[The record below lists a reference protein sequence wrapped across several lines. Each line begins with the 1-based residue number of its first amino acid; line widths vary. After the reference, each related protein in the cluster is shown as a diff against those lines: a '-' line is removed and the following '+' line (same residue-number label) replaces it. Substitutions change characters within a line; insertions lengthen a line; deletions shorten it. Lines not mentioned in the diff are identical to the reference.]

1 MLASILATAE
11 AVSTEITQVAE
22 TKNPILPTVNEMFWA
37 AVFFLLLWI
46 LMKFVLL
53 PPITKVMDARD
64 EKVRSDLQAAEA
76 AESSR
81 ATKLAEYEAGLAG
94 ARSEALVL
102 LEAARDEKV
111 RSDLQA
117 AEAAESARVSKLA
130 EYEAGLAGAR
140 AEAGALLEAARS
152 EGDAERRTKIAAAE
166 ADAASFKA
174 EASTAVA
181 DAKARARTELTASI
195 TDIAVGAA
203 EAVVQKPIDRA
214 AQTALVEDYVNRS
227 GSQN

>member
-37 AVFFLLLWI
+37 AVFFLLLWA

-53 PPITKVMDARD
+53 PPITKVMNARD
-64 EKVRSDLQAAEA
+64 EKVRSDLQAAE
-76 AESSR
+76 
-81 ATKLAEYEAGLAG
+81 
-94 ARSEALVL
+94 V
-102 LEAARDEKV
+102 
-111 RSDLQA
+111 
-117 AEAAESARVSKLA
+117 AEATRTTKLA

-140 AEAGALLEAARS
+140 AEAVALLEAARS
-152 EGDAERRTKIAAAE
+152 EGDAERRSQIAAAE
-166 ADAASFKA
+166 ADAAAVKA
-174 EASTAVA
+174 EAAAAVV
-181 DAKARARTELTASI
+181 DAKVRARSELTASI

-203 EAVVQKPIDRA
+203 EAVVQKSIDRA

>member
-11 AVSTEITQVAE
+11 AVSTEITQAAE

-37 AVFFLLLWI
+37 AVFFLLLWA

-53 PPITKVMDARD
+53 PPITKVMNARD

-76 AESSR
+76 AEAS
-81 ATKLAEYEAGLAG
+81 
-94 ARSEALVL
+94 
-102 LEAARDEKV
+102 
-111 RSDLQA
+111 
-117 AEAAESARVSKLA
+117 RVSKLA

-140 AEAGALLEAARS
+140 AEAVALLEAARS
-152 EGDAERRTKIAAAE
+152 DGDAERRTKIAAAE
-166 ADAASFKA
+166 ADAASAKA
-174 EASTAVA
+174 EAATAVA
-181 DAKARARTELTASI
+181 DAKARARSELTASI

-227 GSQN
+227 ASQN

>member
-1 MLASILATAE
+1 MLASILAAAG
-11 AVSTEITQVAE
+11 AVSTEMTEVVE
-22 TKNPILPTVNEMFWA
+22 TKNPIRPTVNEMFWA
-37 AVFFLLLWI
+37 ALFFLLLWT

-53 PPITKVMDARD
+53 PPITKVMNARD

-76 AESSR
+76 AES
-81 ATKLAEYEAGLAG
+81 T
-94 ARSEALVL
+94 
-102 LEAARDEKV
+102 
-111 RSDLQA
+111 
-117 AEAAESARVSKLA
+117 RVSKLA

-140 AEAGALLEAARS
+140 AEAVTLLEAARS
-152 EGDAERRTKIAAAE
+152 EGDAERRSKITAAE
-166 ADAASFKA
+166 AEAASVKA
-174 EASTAVA
+174 EAAAAVA
-181 DAKARARTELTASI
+181 DAKVRARTELTASI

>member
-1 MLASILATAE
+1 MLASILATAQ
-11 AVSTEITQVAE
+11 AVTSEVTQAVE

-102 LEAARDEKV
+102 LEAAR
-111 RSDLQA
+111 
-117 AEAAESARVSKLA
+117 
-130 EYEAGLAGAR
+130 
-140 AEAGALLEAARS
+140 S
-152 EGDAERRTKIAAAE
+152 EGDAERRSQIAAAE
-166 ADAASFKA
+166 ADAAAVKA
-174 EASTAVA
+174 EAAAAVVA
-181 DAKARARTELTASI
+181 AKARARTELTASI

>member
-37 AVFFLLLWI
+37 AVFFLVLWA

-53 PPITKVMDARD
+53 PPITKVMN
-64 EKVRSDLQAAEA
+64 
-76 AESSR
+76 
-81 ATKLAEYEAGLAG
+81 
-94 ARSEALVL
+94 
-102 LEAARDEKV
+102 ARDEKV

>member
-1 MLASILATAE
+1 MLASILATAQ
-11 AVSTEITQVAE
+11 AVTTEVTQVAE

-37 AVFFLLLWI
+37 AVFFVLLWA

-53 PPITKVMDARD
+53 PPITKVMNARD

-76 AESSR
+76 AESTR
-81 ATKLAEYEAGLAG
+81 IT
-94 ARSEALVL
+94 
-102 LEAARDEKV
+102 
-111 RSDLQA
+111 
-117 AEAAESARVSKLA
+117 KLA

-140 AEAGALLEAARS
+140 AEAVALLEAARS
-152 EGDAERRTKIAAAE
+152 EGDAERRSQIAAAE
-166 ADAASFKA
+166 ADAAALKA
-174 EASTAVA
+174 EAAAAVV
-181 DAKARARTELTASI
+181 DAKVRARSELTASI

-203 EAVVQKPIDRA
+203 EAVVQKSIDLA